1 MKKIKILCVG
11 KIKEK
16 FIDLGIDEYKKRL
29 SRFCDLKIVE
39 LPDESGDVA
48 VKKESDALLKSM
60 SGRVVL
66 MDVEGKLVTSPQ
78 LSELIENSYLT
89 SPEVTFVIGGSEG
102 VDERVKARAD
112 ERISF
117 GRVTYPH
124 QLMRLILT
132 EQIYRAFCISCG
144 TPYHK

>member
-39 LPDESGDVA
+39 LSDERGDVA

>member
-39 LPDESGDVA
+39 LPDERGDVA

-66 MDVEGKLVTSPQ
+66 MDVEGKSVTSPQ